1 MSNLEKYNTAFIDS
15 FGINA
20 EKLNGL
26 LYQSIPEW
34 DSIGHMQ
41 LVAALEDSFQ
51 IMLET
56 DDIIDLSSYEIGK
69 KIIAKYGVVL

>member
-1 MSNLEKYNTAFIDS
+1 MSNLEKYNAAFIDS

-56 DDIIDLSSYEIGK
+56 DDLSSYEIGK